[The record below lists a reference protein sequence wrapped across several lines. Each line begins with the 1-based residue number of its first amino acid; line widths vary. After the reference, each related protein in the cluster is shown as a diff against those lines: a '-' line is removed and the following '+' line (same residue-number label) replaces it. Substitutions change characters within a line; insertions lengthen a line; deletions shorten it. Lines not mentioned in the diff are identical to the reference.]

1 MELLYLDSDIVV
13 CIKPARVLSTD
24 EPGGLP
30 DLIREAL
37 GDPKADI
44 RTVHRL
50 DRVVSGVMVLARNAK
65 AASELSRQVRD
76 DNFQKEYLAV
86 IHGCPKT
93 DFGTLRDLL
102 YRDKARKMT
111 MVAQEMAKGVQEAVL
126 DYQLLNTSQTI
137 SRVKIKLHTGRTHQ
151 IRVQFSSRGMPLLGE
166 RKYSTLEDPC
176 EIALWSHSIGFNH
189 PKTGEFM
196 QFSKEPPM
204 DYPWTEV

>member
-1 MELLYLDSDIVV
+1 MELLYLDRDIVV

-30 DLIREAL
+30 DMIREAL

-65 AASELSRQVRD
+65 AASELSRQVRED
-76 DNFQKEYLAV
+76 VFEKEYLAV
-86 IHGCPKT
+86 VHGKPEAKE
-93 DFGTLRDLL
+93 GTLRDLL

-111 MVAQEMAKGVQEAVL
+111 MVAPEPAKGVQEALL
-126 DYQLLNTSQTI
+126 DYRVLNTAESM
-137 SRVKIKLHTGRTHQ
+137 SRIRIRLRTGRTHQ

-176 EIALWSHSIGFNH
+176 EIALWSHRIGFTH
-189 PKTGEFM
+189 PATGNYM
-196 QFSKEPPM
+196 TFSQEPPM
-204 DYPWTEV
+204 VYPWTEV